1 MVTSIPKPDLSDW
14 VVLMV
19 DDEPDSL
26 NLLSDI
32 MEAQGATIFRAPGGS
47 ECLVLLEQIA
57 PTLIILDLA
66 MPSPDGW
73 ELLEAIRAN
82 PRQKQARVVA
92 VTAFHSASVEQ
103 AALRA
108 GFDAFIPKPLK
119 VGTLI
124 AQLKAVVG

>member
-1 MVTSIPKPDLSDW
+1 MVTSIPNTDLSNW
-14 VVLMV
+14 VVLLV

-26 NLLSDI
+26 NLLSEI
-32 MEAQGATIFRAPGGS
+32 MAAQGANVYRAPGGN
-47 ECLVLLEQIA
+47 ECLVLLEQIS

-66 MPSPDGW
+66 MPTPDGW
-73 ELLEAIRAN
+73 ELLGRIRAN
-82 PRQKQARVVA
+82 PRQRHARVVA
-92 VTAFHSASVEQ
+92 VTAFHSSSVEQ

-124 AQLKAVVG
+124 AQLKEVVG

>member
-1 MVTSIPKPDLSDW
+1 MSSAIHTDINEW
-14 VVLMV
+14 VVLVV

-26 NLLSDI
+26 NLLSEI
-32 MEAQGATIFRAPGGS
+32 IAAQGAQVYRAPGGS
-47 ECLVLLEQIA
+47 ECLVLLEQVS
-57 PTLIILDLA
+57 PTLIILDLN

-73 ELLEAIRAN
+73 QLLEAIRAN
-82 PRQKQARVVA
+82 PRQAGVKVVA

-119 VGTLI
+119 GSTLI
-124 AQLKAVVG
+124 GQLRQVVG